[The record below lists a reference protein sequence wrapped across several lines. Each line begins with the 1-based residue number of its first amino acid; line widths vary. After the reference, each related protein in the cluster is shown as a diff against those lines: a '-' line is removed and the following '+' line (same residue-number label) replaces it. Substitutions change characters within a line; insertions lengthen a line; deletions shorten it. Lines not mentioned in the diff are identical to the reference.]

1 MGVEGR
7 FAFIQME
14 CFLVV
19 TDVTDLGRKY
29 VRKDRGGGGKGL
41 YLYIVKIENF
51 HPVLTSSLSGYI
63 RVW

>member
-7 FAFIQME
+7 FAFIHMK

-19 TDVTDLGRKY
+19 TDETDHGRKS

-51 HPVLTSSLSGYI
+51 HLVLTSSL
-63 RVW
+63 RTV